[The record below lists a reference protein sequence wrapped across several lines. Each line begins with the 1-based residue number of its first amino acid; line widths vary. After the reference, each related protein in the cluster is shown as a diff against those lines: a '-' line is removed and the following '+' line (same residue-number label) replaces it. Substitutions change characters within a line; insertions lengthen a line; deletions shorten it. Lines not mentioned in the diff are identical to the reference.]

1 MEAFFLLITYYV
13 NECSSAKAGQG
24 AFAIHPDLKSLF
36 CEMLPE
42 NLPFNT
48 CPPPA
53 DIVNF
58 LKLSQEHEKSYLGS
72 REDKDMFS
80 PPYNNYRSSN
90 TEDTMPLSY
99 PSASV
104 MTNSKFSFNTSLE
117 EFGLSTSL
125 PPNWLSNG
133 DILALADDDRQE
145 IQGVPKMLQ
154 NVLKLFMNCK
164 HL

>member
-1 MEAFFLLITYYV
+1 M
-13 NECSSAKAGQG
+13 
-24 AFAIHPDLKSLF
+24 
-36 CEMLPE
+36 
-42 NLPFNT
+42 
-48 CPPPA
+48 
-53 DIVNF
+53 
-58 LKLSQEHEKSYLGS
+58 
-72 REDKDMFS
+72 
-80 PPYNNYRSSN
+80 
-90 TEDTMPLSY
+90 TEDTIPLSS

-154 NVLKLFMNCK
+154 NVLKFFMNCK

>member
-13 NECSSAKAGQG
+13 NESSSAKAGQG

-53 DIVNF
+53 EIVNF
-58 LKLSQEHEKSYLGS
+58 LQISDDHEKSYLGT
-72 REDKDMFS
+72 RDNKELFS
-80 PPYNNYRSSN
+80 PPYNYRSSM
-90 TEDTMPLSY
+90 TEDAITLNY

-133 DILALADDDRQE
+133 DILALADDDR
-145 IQGVPKMLQ
+145 
-154 NVLKLFMNCK
+154 
-164 HL
+164 